1 MTERVKMDSVQ
12 TSRAFEYAFNE
23 SLGVAQSSVALV
35 SASRASSTSRPPFT
49 TRSRR
54 NAAKRAR
61 AVATGPA
68 RNFAFVRLFAD
79 ARSSNGDARA
89 TPTDAGV
96 VIASVRARRDARR
109 VVPSTETDES
119 PAFSLK
125 ITRRPRATFATF
137 ARRDED
143 DDHRARLAR
152 ESDDARGTLE
162 RGRVDIA
169 GDV

>member
-1 MTERVKMDSVQ
+1 MDSVH

-89 TPTDAGV
+89 TPTDAVV

-109 VVPSTETDES
+109 VVPSTETDASS
-119 PAFSLK
+119 PAVSLK
-125 ITRRPRATFATF
+125 IPRSPRATFAAFATF

-143 DDHRARLAR
+143 DDHRARLTR
-152 ESDDARGTLE
+152 ERDDARGTLE
-162 RGRVDIA
+162 RGRVDMA
-169 GDV
+169 DVV

>member
-1 MTERVKMDSVQ
+1 MT
-12 TSRAFEYAFNE
+12 RADAVDVD
-23 SLGVAQSSVALV
+23 GVAEDVRRLRRLTREHAE
-35 SASRASSTSRPPFT
+35 RAHELS
-49 TRSRR
+49 
-54 NAAKRAR
+54 KR
-61 AVATGPA
+61 
-68 RNFAFVRLFAD
+68 L
-79 ARSSNGDARA
+79 
-89 TPTDAGV
+89 
-96 VIASVRARRDARR
+96 ASVRARRDARR

-143 DDHRARLAR
+143 DDHRTRLTR
-152 ESDDARGTLE
+152 ESDAARGTIE